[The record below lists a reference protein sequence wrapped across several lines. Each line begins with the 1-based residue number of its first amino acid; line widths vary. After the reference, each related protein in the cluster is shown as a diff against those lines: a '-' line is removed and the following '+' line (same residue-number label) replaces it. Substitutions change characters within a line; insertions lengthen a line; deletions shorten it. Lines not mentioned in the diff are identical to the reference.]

1 MKTAGR
7 FILIAA
13 CFFFIASL
21 FLSAVLFL
29 SHSGHHKCA
38 NDDCAVCVH
47 LSNIS
52 NNLKFTSEE
61 GNLSVFCVF
70 AFIAF
75 APFLKK
81 NIQSFNNTLVCLKVQ
96 LNT

>member
-1 MKTAGR
+1 MKTAGH

-21 FLSAVLFL
+21 FLSAVLVIA
-29 SHSGHHKCA
+29 HSGHHKCA
-38 NDDCAVCVH
+38 DKDCAVCVH
-47 LSNIS
+47 LADIS
-52 NNLKFTSEE
+52 NNLKFTSKE

-70 AFIAF
+70 AFIVF
-75 APFLKK
+75 ALFLKK
-81 NIQSFNNTLVCLKVQ
+81 NIQSFNNTLVYLKVQ